1 MDKIQN
7 TNNEE
12 SEEIK
17 LEFPERYT
25 DDNGKRHK
33 IKSYEEYIELVNS
46 EVIHPN
52 TLVHN
57 GKYWNYH
64 ARYANPNAEN
74 PAQKD
79 KFANMW
85 NRMR

>member
-1 MDKIQN
+1 M
-7 TNNEE
+7 NEE
-12 SEEIK
+12 IENIEEQEEK
-17 LEFPERYT
+17 EFPQKYT

-33 IKSYEEYIELVNS
+33 INSYEEYVELVES
-46 EVIHPN
+46 EIIHPN

-74 PAQKD
+74 PAAKD
-79 KFANMW
+79 KFADMW
-85 NRMR
+85 KKMR